1 MYDFNIRAYGK
12 GELALLYFPTAS
24 TSHSAVN
31 HLMAWINRCTP
42 LRDKLT
48 EKGLQRLLVGRG
60 AEDAFEP
67 LIHKD
72 IDIAADGVVFF
83 HMC

>member
-42 LRDKLT
+42 LRDRLT
-48 EKGLQRLLVGRG
+48 DMGYRKTDKFFSPRQV
-60 AEDAFEP
+60 AEIVEHLGEP
-67 LIHKD
+67 
-72 IDIAADGVVFF
+72 
-83 HMC
+83 